1 MQDVNKKR
9 FWLHKIQLPV
19 TIFVHN
25 VGDPVLDTE
34 VKNVKIAIGELF
46 GFNAKFRGLLAQ
58 SLVYLLPSDCLLS
71 PSSFTNFSR

>member
-34 VKNVKIAIGELF
+34 LKNEKFASDHSVAIYGDASQDLW
-46 GFNAKFRGLLAQ
+46 KK
-58 SLVYLLPSDCLLS
+58 
-71 PSSFTNFSR
+71 

>member
-1 MQDVNKKR
+1 VSVQDVNKKR

-34 VKNVKIAIGELF
+34 LKNENLLRITLAIYGD
-46 GFNAKFRGLLAQ
+46 ASQ
-58 SLVYLLPSDCLLS
+58 DP
-71 PSSFTNFSR
+71 

>member
-34 VKNVKIAIGELF
+34 VKNEKL
-46 GFNAKFRGLLAQ
+46 Q
-58 SLVYLLPSDCLLS
+58 
-71 PSSFTNFSR
+71 